1 MKKQLFK
8 RMSAFLT
15 AIAVVLPIMCAF
27 NLTVYAA
34 DQAQVIK
41 PDGTVTTYWSH
52 QTAWAA
58 AVESRGTFK
67 LLGDWK
73 PSSKDFSTE
82 AVGDEDDYFESGALY
97 VPENKSVTIDL
108 NGHNIS
114 RNLFYGYN
122 EEVRHGEVIYLDRDA
137 SLTIKDTSS
146 AGNGRIEDGN
156 SSNGAGGI
164 HAERGSRIYMYGGE
178 ISYCRSTSRMCCGGA
193 VFLDSGA
200 KMYMYG
206 GKMSYNKADSSN
218 CLGGGAVMT
227 GADSRFYMYGGE
239 LSYNHANYGGGAAY
253 CSRAYGD
260 TRMEFYGGVICNN
273 TCDTDPAEKAHTIY
287 ARNVVL
293 DGVEIK
299 NNTADYAVYIYN
311 NAALRGGSVH
321 DNSGIGVGLSIYEG
335 YSGDIG
341 DIKVYNN
348 RSGNIFLQE
357 GVEKLTFGTFN
368 NDTKNGICL
377 NDEKLDKSL
386 GGENGGKYAKH
397 FFSDRDDCRI
407 VNGSDG
413 KLYLKKISEFG
424 ADSFITGISSVKIGG
439 AEYRENCT
447 SEIRNKTRSVILH
460 VPTDADVTDLAVTF
474 TADGV
479 ADSVTSSG
487 SPANGSTQDFTNPVT
502 YTLLNQD
509 GRTEQNWSVEVVKD
523 KVAILRSL
531 TVTDDKGTTTT
542 TTAYK
547 IGSEVTAT
555 AAEKE
560 NKQFISWTAD
570 GIELTEEQKTA
581 QSITFTM
588 PSNDVTLTANYK
600 ELTSVELTVDAP
612 YGGRAFDAYAAVKL
626 SDGTEGEVPVNWSPM
641 ENEADFNST
650 YTAVVTFTNEYGFS
664 SNLEVKFNGETVT
677 PKKPDSK
684 TLVITKEFTTG
695 SPKLV
700 SVPQAELTGVKNG
713 TALENIALPSKVR
726 IVTEDKS
733 ISTADVVWDKKTAAE
748 YNPNKA
754 EEQTFTIDGTIKL
767 PDGIENPDNISL
779 NAKIKVTVSA
789 SGIAAVPTSNLVNGA
804 VYDKPQTLELSTTT
818 ENATIYYT
826 TDGTEPTTS
835 SNKYTGAITL
845 AADSKTDKVY
855 TIKAIAIDAS
865 SNKSAVAEFKFTVLA
880 PTYNVT
886 IKSGENTAGL
896 GGGKYHEGDIVTV
909 QTASMVKGYVFD
921 GWTAEGIELDSV
933 QKTSPS
939 FTFTMP
945 KSNVALTPSYLYT
958 IKNIALAIDKP
969 NKNNNLDTSAG
980 YTITKY
986 NDVTETSKDEP
997 LTVAWTPADTN
1008 AKGNTQYTA
1017 IVVLKPNYAGKF
1029 VFDDSVTATVGGASS
1044 TACSKNDDGS
1054 VTVYAVFPT
1063 TDKVKLAS
1071 ITAPD
1076 AMYLNNLTYSSNEL
1090 MSILPKSV
1098 DIKTDDGT
1106 TRIAAVYWDI
1116 SPMRNLVS
1124 FFNYGFGA
1132 YGSKELTGSVTLPDD
1147 VDANGI
1153 TSTTTITLNKYNVSD
1168 SAEIPI
1174 PDITPGTYS
1183 ESKQLNFDIKVDWS
1197 KVKEI
1202 RYTTDGSEPSES
1214 NGETYTSGTPIE
1226 LNGTPGER
1234 KTITVKVMAVGS
1246 SDYNNSAVQAY
1257 KYTIELPAEKETV
1270 TVTNGIGSGEYNN
1283 GDKISIIAQPEN
1295 GKVFTGWIAEA
1306 VTYTTTQRE
1315 VTETILDEN
1324 GNEKEVT
1331 TTKTE
1336 TKRNARTIDGRF
1348 ADASKPVTAF
1358 TVPNVN
1364 SSEIIEVTAQCA
1376 DAVTAVNL
1384 KAAIPSCGDTMP
1396 TAMTTGAAGV
1406 TVNNFAVTPSDTK
1419 AKADTQY
1426 TMTATLTP
1434 QNGYVFGENPTFT
1447 VNGTTAAGTPNGDGT
1462 YTVLY
1467 TFRTEIPTKNIELD
1481 MTNGKAYITADKEYT
1496 NPVVLF
1502 AAYNDDE
1509 LVCVSFTYKDLDVG
1523 INEINIPADFSA
1535 DNANTVK
1542 VMVWNNLDDIV
1553 QLFEAYVKIK
1563 S

>member
-1 MKKQLFK
+1 MKRRILSIITT
-8 RMSAFLT
+8 MAL
-15 AIAVVLPIMCAF
+15 VLPMMCAF
-27 NLTVYAA
+27 NLTAYAA
-34 DQAQVIK
+34 NQAQVIK
-41 PDGTVTTYWSH
+41 PDGTTTTYWSH

-58 AVESRGTFK
+58 AVECGGTFK

-82 AVGDEDDYFESGALY
+82 AVGDEDDYFESGAIY
-97 VPENKSVTIDL
+97 VPEGMSVTIDL

-178 ISYCRSTSRMCCGGA
+178 ISYCRSTSRKCCGGA

-206 GKMSYNKADSSN
+206 GKMSYNKADSAN

-239 LSYNHANYGGGAAY
+239 LSYNHAKYGAGAAY

-273 TCDTDPAEKAHTIY
+273 TCDTDPEEKAHTIY

-293 DGVEIK
+293 DGTEIK

-311 NAALRGGSVH
+311 NAALKGGSVH

-335 YSGDIG
+335 YSDNIG

-357 GVEKLTFGTFN
+357 KVEELTFGTFN

-386 GGENGGKYAKH
+386 GGENGGQYAKH

-407 VNGSDG
+407 VNGTDG

-447 SEIRNKTRSVILH
+447 SEISNKTRSVTLH
-460 VPTDADVTDLAVTF
+460 VPTDANVTNLAVTF
-474 TADGV
+474 TAEGV
-479 ADSVTSSG
+479 AGSVTSSG
-487 SPANGSTQDFTNPVT
+487 SPANGSKQDFTNPVT

-523 KVAILRSL
+523 QVATLRSL
-531 TVTDDKGTTTT
+531 TVTDDKGTTAT
-542 TTAYK
+542 TTAHM

-570 GIELTEEQKTA
+570 GIELSSEQTV
-581 QSITFTM
+581 SPTITFTM
-588 PSNDVTLTANYK
+588 PSNDVTLTATYK
-600 ELTSVELTVDAP
+600 ELTSVELTVDEP
-612 YGGRAFDAYAAVKL
+612 YGGRAFDAYAAIKL

-650 YTAVVTFTNEYGFS
+650 YTAVVTFTSEYGFS
-664 SNLEVKFNGETVT
+664 SNLEVTFNGETVT

-684 TLVITKEFTTG
+684 TLVITKEFKTAKA
-695 SPKLV
+695 KLL

-713 TALENIALPSKVR
+713 TALENIVLPSKVR

-733 ISTADVVWDKKTAAE
+733 ISTADVVWDKKTATE

-754 EEQTFTIDGTIKL
+754 EEQTFTVDGAIKL
-767 PDGIENPDNISL
+767 PDGIENPNNISL

-804 VYDKPQTLELSTTT
+804 VYNTEQTLELKSADSA
-818 ENATIYYT
+818 NIYYT

-835 SNKYTGAITL
+835 SNKYTDKITL

-855 TIKAIAIDAS
+855 TIKAIAVDAS

-880 PTYNVT
+880 PTYTVT
-886 IKSGENTAGL
+886 ITADDKTAGL
-896 GGGKYHEGDIVTV
+896 GGGKYHEGDVVTV
-909 QTASMVKGYVFD
+909 QTASMAKGYVFK
-921 GWTAEGIELDSV
+921 GWTATGMELTPT
-933 QKTSPS
+933 QAASPS

-945 KSNVALTPSYLYT
+945 KSDVALTPSYLYT
-958 IKNIALAIDKP
+958 IRNIALAIDKP
-969 NKNNNLDTSAG
+969 EKNNALDTNAG
-980 YTITKY
+980 YTLTRSDNSVITS
-986 NDVTETSKDEP
+986 ETQP
-997 LTVAWTPADTN
+997 LTVVWTPADTQ
-1008 AKGNTQYTA
+1008 AKGNTQYKA
-1017 IVVLKPNYAGKF
+1017 IAVLKPNYASGF
-1029 VFDDSVTATVGGASS
+1029 VFDDSVTATVDGASS
-1044 TACSKNDDGS
+1044 TTCSKSDDGS
-1054 VTVYAVFPT
+1054 VTVYAVFEA

-1116 SPMRNLVS
+1116 SPMRNL
-1124 FFNYGFGA
+1124 FFNYGFGSSVA
-1132 YGSKELTGSVTLPDD
+1132 KDLTGSVTLPDD

-1153 TSTTTITLNKYNVSD
+1153 KSTTTITLNKYNVSD

-1183 ESKQLNFDIKVDWS
+1183 ESKQLNFDIKDDWS

-1202 RYTTDGSEPSES
+1202 RYTTDGSEPSAT
-1214 NGETYTSGTPIE
+1214 NGTVYSSGTPIE
-1226 LNGTPGER
+1226 LNGTAGESR
-1234 KTITVKVMAVGS
+1234 TITVKVMAVGS
-1246 SDYNNSAVQAY
+1246 SGNKNSAVQAY
-1257 KYTIELPAEKETV
+1257 KYTIDLPAERETV

-1283 GDKISIIAQPEN
+1283 GYRISIIAQPEN

-1306 VTYTTTQRE
+1306 VTYTEQE
-1315 VTETILDEN
+1315 VTETIKDEN
-1324 GNEKEVT
+1324 GND
-1331 TTKTE
+1331 KTE
-1336 TKRNARTIDGRF
+1336 TIKKTVRNAEPIANCFD
-1348 ADASKPVTAF
+1348 DAAQPVTAF
-1358 TVPNVN
+1358 TVPKVEGG
-1364 SSEIIEVTAQCA
+1364 EIIEVTAQCA

-1384 KAAIPSCGDTMP
+1384 KADIPSYGGDMP
-1396 TAMTTGAAGV
+1396 SAMTTSTDGV
-1406 TVNNFAVTPSDTK
+1406 TVSNFAVTPND
-1419 AKADTQY
+1419 AAAAENTQY
-1426 TMTATLTP
+1426 TMTVTVCA
-1434 QNGYVFGENPTFT
+1434 NEGYAFGETPVFT
-1447 VNGTTAAGTPNGDGT
+1447 VNGTTAAGNPNTDGT
-1462 YTVLY
+1462 YTVVY
-1467 TFRTEIPTKNIELD
+1467 TFKTGARERFFGADATGTKSEYHDSNKGDWADSYYAEINTAVFSIPTALKWTV
-1481 MTNGKAYITADKEYT
+1481 TNNESRTADVPFTAPSVSGTGIVRFGFIITGTE
-1496 NPVVLF
+1496 
-1502 AAYNDDE
+1502 DDLNKVNKVE
-1509 LVCVSFTYKDLDVG
+1509 L
-1523 INEINIPADFSA
+1523 N
-1535 DNANTVK
+1535 
-1542 VMVWNNLDDIV
+1542 V
-1553 QLFEAYVKIK
+1553 Q
-1563 S
+1563 